1 MKYKIEQK
9 FHFIHY
15 VYSLLHP
22 KIYNRTVDFGI
33 QEKSNFDFSF
43 QKWRLQK
50 KNEPI
55 GHKTIEELPAPTKQL
70 LIPDV
75 YLTEKVQKII
85 KTEKLMKMNRFLQ
98 TNKKVPVLLYQKFF
112 LKREI

>member
-1 MKYKIEQK
+1 MFILYCILKFIIEQLILVFK
-9 FHFIHY
+9 RKAILISAFKNGDY
-15 VYSLLHP
+15 
-22 KIYNRTVDFGI
+22 K
-33 QEKSNFDFSF
+33 
-43 QKWRLQK
+43 K

-85 KTEKLMKMNRFLQ
+85 KTAKLMKMNRFLQ